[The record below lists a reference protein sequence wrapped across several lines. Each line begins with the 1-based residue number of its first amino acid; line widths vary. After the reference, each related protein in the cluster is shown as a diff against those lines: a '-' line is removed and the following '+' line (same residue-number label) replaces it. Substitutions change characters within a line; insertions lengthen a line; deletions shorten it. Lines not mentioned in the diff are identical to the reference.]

1 LGIPFFEIEWEPC
14 IKITH
19 KQILK
24 LSNKSEKQ
32 KKIFEKQKFTKK
44 NKKIKKKTKKITG
57 WLQILFCRVLL
68 SMLLLVF

>member
-44 NKKIKKKTKKITG
+44 NKKI
-57 WLQILFCRVLL
+57 
-68 SMLLLVF
+68 